1 MTNLFVNVSQN
12 DLLSPSSN
20 HSRTGGERCSRE
32 KFMRIALRNALALL
46 LCFGAT
52 PMQAAEIM
60 REPSVGVR
68 LGVLTCRLAGGPGFV
83 VVSSQPAQCEF
94 RASNGEI
101 DHYQGLINRFGVD
114 LGYTDG
120 AVLSWVVLSVGSN
133 SPGNLAGF
141 YGGASANLAL
151 AVGGG
156 ANALVGG
163 LAHSLVLQPVS
174 FQTQTG
180 INVAVTLTGLS
191 LN

>member
-1 MTNLFVNVSQN
+1 MVKSTTMKVIS
-12 DLLSPSSN
+12 
-20 HSRTGGERCSRE
+20 
-32 KFMRIALRNALALL
+32 
-46 LCFGAT
+46 
-52 PMQAAEIM
+52 
-60 REPSVGVR
+60 
-68 LGVLTCRLAGGPGFV
+68 
-83 VVSSQPAQCEF
+83 
-94 RASNGEI
+94 
-101 DHYQGLINRFGVD
+101 RFGIE

-133 SPGNLAGF
+133 NPGNLAGF

-151 AVGGG
+151 TVGGG

>member
-1 MTNLFVNVSQN
+1 MKIV
-12 DLLSPSSN
+12 
-20 HSRTGGERCSRE
+20 
-32 KFMRIALRNALALL
+32 LRSALALL
-46 LCFGAT
+46 LGFAAT
-52 PMQAAEIM
+52 PLKAAEFVH
-60 REPSVGVR
+60 EPSVGVR
-68 LGVLTCRLAGGPGFV
+68 LGVLTCRLEPGPGFV
-83 VVSSQPAQCEF
+83 AISTTAAQCEF
-94 RASNGEI
+94 HAANGEI
-101 DHYQGLINRFGVD
+101 DHYQGLINRFGID

-133 SPGNLAGF
+133 NPANLVGF

-156 ANALVGG
+156 VNALVGG
-163 LAHSLVLQPVS
+163 LQHSLVLQPVS